1 MAQSRETESQR
12 VEINKQPSID
22 LRKCASDYAPY
33 IDVDVRNEVKGIE
46 AIIEEMLAKLDEFS
60 HLADTIRN
68 DSSQILFISLPELC
82 NKCQEL
88 PSIFNKI
95 DHLEIQPSKIPS
107 EYEKQMK
114 SCYGSVPVTAF
125 LRTVRRNV
133 DEMEETVD
141 IAEEDL
147 GTHSIKKVLHSIPYL
162 GLTKKKQPVSIET
175 PKTEWKRPEVFSTS
189 SFFGPR
195 HEEKHQGLGKRLDTE
210 HRTEG
215 IS

>member
-95 DHLEIQPSKIPS
+95 DHLE
-107 EYEKQMK
+107 
-114 SCYGSVPVTAF
+114 AF